1 MNHPIT
7 QAEEAKMY
15 GIEVSED
22 DFYAA
27 VYRAGE
33 AYDADD
39 VQTASYELAKPILAA
54 LKDCNFFQ
62 IGWLMDQS
70 RRATCLRRAEFE
82 CYGYITTPEFKDG
95 SSN

>member
-39 VQTASYELAKPILAA
+39 LQVAAYELAKPILASLVLGDFHKVGELLHNA
-54 LKDCNFFQ
+54 
-62 IGWLMDQS
+62 
-70 RRATCLRRAEFE
+70 RAATVTRRAEFE
-82 CYGYITTPEFKDG
+82 CYGYITTPEFKA
-95 SSN
+95 